1 MQLILSGGNQQLTRV
16 ESNSKLGT
24 RVSSRQVQVIIDGH
38 RVRTLARPMVGPE
51 AAQIRWVVGGRDPHN
66 VGRPVPRKLC
76 RVSHLKQTGPRLFR
90 HGHFGERAL
99 LFEDGWLEH
108 ARWTQGVVMVHFR
121 FVLFARVA
129 EGLRTVCGRVCL
141 AERFVR

>member
-51 AAQIRWVVGGRDPHN
+51 AAQIRWVVGGRDPTMLVDLFHAN
-66 VGRPVPRKLC
+66 FVGFP
-76 RVSHLKQTGPRLFR
+76 T
-90 HGHFGERAL
+90 
-99 LFEDGWLEH
+99 
-108 ARWTQGVVMVHFR
+108 
-121 FVLFARVA
+121 
-129 EGLRTVCGRVCL
+129 
-141 AERFVR
+141 